1 MQHGKTELNGLLRAN
16 RTGLT
21 RDPSRSA
28 GEDTPL
34 TISAYDGMRRVGVM
48 FLVTSSRVAP
58 QENLLLLSQQKFV
71 WDRSFLMVLAAIL
84 EKWTADLMQTPSRK
98 ASRSAKLDWLRADC
112 SISRDQDCKTAAPV
126 LRKIERST

>member
-16 RTGLT
+16 RTGIT
-21 RDPSRSA
+21 QNPSRSA

-34 TISAYDGMRRVGVM
+34 TISAYDSMRRVGVM

-71 WDRSFLMVLAAIL
+71 WDRSFLLALTRFARCKSL
-84 EKWTADLMQTPSRK
+84 VGQPSEFPK
-98 ASRSAKLDWLRADC
+98 SLIW
-112 SISRDQDCKTAAPV
+112 QEFT
-126 LRKIERST
+126 TFGF